1 MKLVSFSGDPG
12 SSKRLGSQR
21 PRYRRVLH
29 LNYICIWHFS
39 SNFTCVLEAGCSLV
53 PACLF
58 AFSHCCININPAVFS
73 SRWRKSM
80 GFLFLY
86 LKWQEGHFFFFFPGT
101 IDILYFYFLVNL
113 CLLDAERCP
122 IFHPVWVLPGRASP
136 LPWPLLDEA
145 AEQWSSRSGVFV
157 IKFYHQWFVPS

>member
-58 AFSHCCININPAVFS
+58 AFSHRCININPAVFS

-86 LKWQEGHFFFFFPGT
+86 LKWQEGHFFFFFSQVPSISFIFIFWWTCASLMQKGVPSF
-101 IDILYFYFLVNL
+101 ILSE
-113 CLLDAERCP
+113 CCQGE
-122 IFHPVWVLPGRASP
+122 
-136 LPWPLLDEA
+136 PLLYLDLFWMRL
-145 AEQWSSRSGVFV
+145 QSSEVLG
-157 IKFYHQWFVPS
+157 QGCLW

>member
-86 LKWQEGHFFFFFPGT
+86 LKWQEGHFFFFFPRYHRYP
-101 IDILYFYFLVNL
+101 LFLFFGEPVPPWCRKVSHL
-113 CLLDAERCP
+113 SSCLSVARESLSSTLTSSGWGC
-122 IFHPVWVLPGRASP
+122 RA
-136 LPWPLLDEA
+136 
-145 AEQWSSRSGVFV
+145 V
-157 IKFYHQWFVPS
+157 KF